1 MNSAHRTAHALGVP
15 IAAFADGARDAT
27 RVCVAIVGV
36 VVFARE
42 RGDATGARD
51 GECGDGDTDAFCERV
66 VSKARFVHRRFVH

>member
-36 VVFARE
+36 FVFVRARAH
-42 RGDATGARD
+42 ATGARD
-51 GECGDGDTDAFCERV
+51 GECDDGDTDAFCERV
-66 VSKARFVHRRFVH
+66 VSKARVGHRCFVH